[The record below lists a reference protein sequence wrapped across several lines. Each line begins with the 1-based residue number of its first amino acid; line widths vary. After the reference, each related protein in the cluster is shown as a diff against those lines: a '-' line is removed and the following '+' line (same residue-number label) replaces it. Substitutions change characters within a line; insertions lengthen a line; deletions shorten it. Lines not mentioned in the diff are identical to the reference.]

1 MVIKM
6 TNNAFTICSL
16 FYSIL
21 LLIVYFNRERIKT
34 YETTM
39 YSSLIVL
46 NLLNVIFA
54 LSTYYIVKY
63 LPNLYFLYYLI
74 PKLLLISYMAFL
86 SVFTLYVIH
95 ISFSKKKKKQTEIL
109 KKSSKYILMFFLFS
123 MFMILLL
130 RLDYYVD
137 GKIVYTYGPSANV
150 VYILTSLM
158 VVFWLVCIIINYK
171 NIKNKKYYPVFTY
184 IFFIAFVALLQKINP
199 ALLLSTSVG
208 TFVIFLMYHTIE
220 NPDVKMIKQLE
231 VAKEQAVKANLA
243 KSEFL
248 SNMSHEIRTPLNAVM
263 GFSNGLLDEDIQDSA
278 KSDVKNIIMASENL
292 LELVNGILDISKI
305 EANKLEIIEMPYNF
319 KDMFDELVL
328 LTRARLGEKPLE
340 FKYSYDKNIPEYLYG
355 DVTRLKQVIINLLT
369 NAIKY
374 TKTGYIMFKI
384 SGNVK
389 EDKVKLLITVQDSGI
404 GIKKDSID
412 KLFSKFDRLGV
423 EKETS
428 VEGTGLGLAITKK
441 LVELMHGSISVQS
454 EYGSGSKFT
463 IRVDQNILKGK
474 ELEDAK
480 NKKPVQTEQVIDAHG
495 KKVLVVDDNLLN
507 IKVAE
512 RLLAKYNVTL
522 ECVMSGQECLNK
534 VNEGKYDLILLDDM
548 MPKMTGGETFIKLK
562 EIEGFNTPVVIL
574 TANAITG
581 MREKYLSDGFDDY
594 LAKPIEQLELNR
606 VIKKYLS

>member
-1 MVIKM
+1 MGENMNGSFYLTLATFVYVSIIFVIFFKKEKIKSFENEIYSLLLVVTM
-6 TNNAFTICSL
+6 SSLISEIILALGYSKNVLTMEILMRLFLIFCIIWCTILFIYLLSLLNKKYLKKIKSKHYLIYALLVTIGAFSL
-16 FYSIL
+16 KIDYHYEANKLIYSDGPAIDFAMGISSIL
-21 LLIVYFNRERIKT
+21 LFLMICFMVKNFQKIK
-34 YETTM
+34 
-39 YSSLIVL
+39 
-46 NLLNVIFA
+46 
-54 LSTYYIVKY
+54 K
-63 LPNLYFLYYLI
+63 
-74 PKLLLISYMAFL
+74 
-86 SVFTLYVIH
+86 
-95 ISFSKKKKKQTEIL
+95 
-109 KKSSKYILMFFLFS
+109 
-123 MFMILLL
+123 
-130 RLDYYVD
+130 
-137 GKIVYTYGPSANV
+137 
-150 VYILTSLM
+150 
-158 VVFWLVCIIINYK
+158 
-171 NIKNKKYYPVFTY
+171 KKYYPIIGF
-184 IFFIAFVALLQKINP
+184 IFLIIIAIIIQKNNPQYLLIN
-199 ALLLSTSVG
+199 
-208 TFVIFLMYHTIE
+208 FVIGITVSLMYHTIE

-231 VAKEQAVKANLA
+231 VAKEQADKANHA

-248 SNMSHEIRTPLNAVM
+248 SSMSHEIRTPLNAIM
-263 GFSNGLLDEDIQDSA
+263 GFSNGLLEEEINDAA

-305 EANKLEIIEMPYNF
+305 EANKLEIIETPYNF

-328 LTRARLGEKPLE
+328 LTKARLGDKPLD

-355 DVTRLKQVIINLLT
+355 DAIRLKQVIINLLT
-369 NAIKY
+369 NAVKY
-374 TKTGYIMFKI
+374 TNSGYMMLNI
-384 SGNVK
+384 SGKIK
-389 EDKVKLLITVQDSGI
+389 EDKVKLVITVQDSGI
-404 GIKKDSID
+404 GIKKENID

-441 LVELMHGSISVQS
+441 LVELMHGNINVQS
-454 EYGSGSKFT
+454 EYGSGSKFI

-480 NKKPVQTEQVIDAHG
+480 NKKPVQTEQIIDAHG

-522 ECVMSGQECLNK
+522 VCVMSGQECLNK

>member
-1 MVIKM
+1 MS
-6 TNNAFTICSL
+6 NNFFTICSL
-16 FYSIL
+16 FYVIL
-21 LLIVYFNRERIKT
+21 LNIVYFRKNRADN
-34 YETTM
+34 YETKI
-39 YSSLIVL
+39 YSALVVVSLL
-46 NLLNVIFA
+46 TNIFA
-54 LSTYYIVKY
+54 IANYFTIIYSYSIPALNMIVS
-63 LPNLYFLYYLI
+63 
-74 PKLLLISYMAFL
+74 KLLLVCFVSWGFFFTSYNYIVSAKRIKGEKKYANIKKAFIFIVPISYLAISLLPVEFYN
-86 SVFTLYVIH
+86 VNKVIYTFGPAANFVYVM
-95 ISFSKKKKKQTEIL
+95 S
-109 KKSSKYILMFFLFS
+109 FLFV
-123 MFMILLL
+123 ITCCYYLL
-130 RLDYYVD
+130 
-137 GKIVYTYGPSANV
+137 
-150 VYILTSLM
+150 
-158 VVFWLVCIIINYK
+158 K
-171 NIKNKKYYPVFTY
+171 NKNFKNKKYLPLYLYLIFGSLVIVIQKMYPG
-184 IFFIAFVALLQKINP
+184 
-199 ALLLSTSVG
+199 LLLITSMQV
-208 TFVIFLMYHTIE
+208 FVTFLMYFTIE

-328 LTRARLGEKPLE
+328 LTRSRLGEKPLE

-369 NAIKY
+369 NAVKY

-384 SGNVK
+384 SGKVK
-389 EDKVKLLITVQDSGI
+389 EDKVKLVITVQDSGI
-404 GIKKDSID
+404 GIKKENID

-441 LVELMHGSISVQS
+441 LVELMHGNINVQS

-480 NKKPVQTEQVIDAHG
+480 NKKPVQTEQVIDANG

>member
-1 MVIKM
+1 MGENMNGSFYLTLATFVYVSIIFVIFFKKEKINSFENEIYSLLLVVTM
-6 TNNAFTICSL
+6 SSLISEIILALGYSKNVLTMEILMRLFLIFCIIWCTILFIYLLSLLNKKYLKKIKSKHYLIYALLVTIGAFSL
-16 FYSIL
+16 KIDYHYEANKLIYSDGPAIDFAMGISSIL
-21 LLIVYFNRERIKT
+21 LFLMICFMVKNFQKIK
-34 YETTM
+34 
-39 YSSLIVL
+39 
-46 NLLNVIFA
+46 
-54 LSTYYIVKY
+54 K
-63 LPNLYFLYYLI
+63 
-74 PKLLLISYMAFL
+74 
-86 SVFTLYVIH
+86 
-95 ISFSKKKKKQTEIL
+95 
-109 KKSSKYILMFFLFS
+109 
-123 MFMILLL
+123 
-130 RLDYYVD
+130 
-137 GKIVYTYGPSANV
+137 
-150 VYILTSLM
+150 
-158 VVFWLVCIIINYK
+158 
-171 NIKNKKYYPVFTY
+171 KKYYPIIGF
-184 IFFIAFVALLQKINP
+184 IFLIIIAIIIQKNNPQYLLIN
-199 ALLLSTSVG
+199 
-208 TFVIFLMYHTIE
+208 FVIGITVSLMYHTIE

-231 VAKEQAVKANLA
+231 VAKEQADKANHA

-248 SNMSHEIRTPLNAVM
+248 SSMSHEIRTPLNAIM
-263 GFSNGLLDEDIQDSA
+263 GFSNGLLEEEINDAA

-305 EANKLEIIEMPYNF
+305 EANKLEIIETPYNF

-328 LTRARLGEKPLE
+328 LTKARLGDKPLD

-355 DVTRLKQVIINLLT
+355 DAIRLKQVIINLLT
-369 NAIKY
+369 NAVKY
-374 TKTGYIMFKI
+374 TNSGYMMLNI
-384 SGNVK
+384 SGKIK
-389 EDKVKLLITVQDSGI
+389 EDKVKLVITVQDSGI
-404 GIKKDSID
+404 GIKKENID

-441 LVELMHGSISVQS
+441 LVELMHGNINVQS
-454 EYGSGSKFT
+454 EYGSGSRFI

-480 NKKPVQTEQVIDAHG
+480 NKKPVQTEQVIDANG

>member
-1 MVIKM
+1 MS
-6 TNNAFTICSL
+6 NNAFTICSL

-21 LLIVYFNRERIKT
+21 LIIIYFNKERIKT
-34 YETTM
+34 FETTI
-39 YSSLIVL
+39 YSSLVVL
-46 NLLNVIFA
+46 NLINVIFA
-54 LSTYYIVKY
+54 LATYYVIKY
-63 LPNLYFLYYLI
+63 FPNLYFLYYSI
-74 PKLLLISYMAFL
+74 PKLLLISYMAYL
-86 SVFTLYVIH
+86 SMFTLYVVY
-95 ISFSKKKKKQTEIL
+95 ISFSNKKKKENKIVKKCSNYITVLFIL
-109 KKSSKYILMFFLFS
+109 SVILISFLK
-123 MFMILLL
+123 
-130 RLDYYVD
+130 LDYYVKD
-137 GKIVYTYGPSANV
+137 KIVYTYGPSANV
-150 VYILTSLM
+150 VYVFTSLM
-158 VVFWLVCIIINYK
+158 VIFWLVCIIINYK

-184 IFFIAFVALLQKINP
+184 IFFITLVALLQKINP
-199 ALLLSTSVG
+199 ALLLSTAVG
-208 TFVIFLMYHTIE
+208 TFVTFLMYHTIE

-263 GFSNGLLDEDIQDSA
+263 GFSNGLLDEGLQEAA

-305 EANKLEIIEMPYNF
+305 EANKLEIIETPYNF
-319 KDMFDELVL
+319 NDMFEELVL
-328 LTRARLGEKPLE
+328 LTKARLGEKPLE
-340 FKYSYDKNIPEYLYG
+340 FKYSYDKDIPEYLYG
-355 DVTRLKQVIINLLT
+355 DAIRLKQVIINLLT
-369 NAIKY
+369 NAVKY

-389 EDKVKLLITVQDSGI
+389 DDKIKLLITVQDSGI
-404 GIKKDSID
+404 GIKKENIE

-441 LVELMHGSISVQS
+441 LVELMHGKINVQS

-463 IRVDQNILKGK
+463 IRVEQRILKGK
-474 ELEDAK
+474 ELVEAK
-480 NKKPVQTEQVIDAHG
+480 KKSPVQTEQITDAKG

-522 ECVMSGQECLNK
+522 ESVMSGQECLDK
-534 VNEGKYDLILLDDM
+534 VKNDNYDLILLDDM
-548 MPKMTGGETFIKLK
+548 MPKMTGGETFTKLK
-562 EIEGFNTPVVIL
+562 EIEGFKTPVVVL

-581 MREKYLSDGFDDY
+581 MREKYLNDGFDDY
-594 LAKPIEQLELNR
+594 LAKPIEKLELNR

>member
-1 MVIKM
+1 MGENMNGSFYLTLATFVYVSIIFVIFFKKEKIKSFENEIYSLLLVVTM
-6 TNNAFTICSL
+6 SSLISEIILALGYSKNVLTMEILMRLFLIFCIIWCTILFIYLLSLLNKKYLKKIKSKHYLIYALLVTIGAFSL
-16 FYSIL
+16 KIDYHYEANKLIYSDGPAIDFAMGISSIL
-21 LLIVYFNRERIKT
+21 LFLMICFMVKNFQKIK
-34 YETTM
+34 
-39 YSSLIVL
+39 
-46 NLLNVIFA
+46 
-54 LSTYYIVKY
+54 K
-63 LPNLYFLYYLI
+63 
-74 PKLLLISYMAFL
+74 
-86 SVFTLYVIH
+86 
-95 ISFSKKKKKQTEIL
+95 
-109 KKSSKYILMFFLFS
+109 
-123 MFMILLL
+123 
-130 RLDYYVD
+130 
-137 GKIVYTYGPSANV
+137 
-150 VYILTSLM
+150 
-158 VVFWLVCIIINYK
+158 
-171 NIKNKKYYPVFTY
+171 KKYYPIIGF
-184 IFFIAFVALLQKINP
+184 IFLIIIAIIIQKNNSQYLLIN
-199 ALLLSTSVG
+199 
-208 TFVIFLMYHTIE
+208 FVIGITVSLMYHTIE

-231 VAKEQAVKANLA
+231 VAKEQADKANHA

-248 SNMSHEIRTPLNAVM
+248 SSMSHEIRTPLNAIM
-263 GFSNGLLDEDIQDSA
+263 GFSNGLLEEEINDAA

-369 NAIKY
+369 NAVKY

-384 SGNVK
+384 SGKVK

-480 NKKPVQTEQVIDAHG
+480 NKKPVQTEQIIDAHG

-512 RLLAKYNVTL
+512 RLLAKYNVTI
-522 ECVMSGQECLNK
+522 ESVMSGQECLDK
-534 VNEGKYDLILLDDM
+534 VNTDKYDLILLDDM
-548 MPKMTGGETFIKLK
+548 MPKMTGGETFVKLK
-562 EIEGFNTPVVIL
+562 EKEGFNTPVVIL

>member
-1 MVIKM
+1 MGENMNGSFYLTLATFVYVSIIFVIFFKKEKINSFENEIYSLLLVVTM
-6 TNNAFTICSL
+6 SSLISEIILALGYSKNVLTMEILMRLFLIFCIIWCTILFIYLLSLLNKKYLKKIKSKHYLIYALLVTIGAFSL
-16 FYSIL
+16 KIDYHYEANKFIYSDGPAIDFAMGISSIL
-21 LLIVYFNRERIKT
+21 LFLMICFMVKNFQKIK
-34 YETTM
+34 
-39 YSSLIVL
+39 
-46 NLLNVIFA
+46 
-54 LSTYYIVKY
+54 K
-63 LPNLYFLYYLI
+63 
-74 PKLLLISYMAFL
+74 
-86 SVFTLYVIH
+86 
-95 ISFSKKKKKQTEIL
+95 
-109 KKSSKYILMFFLFS
+109 
-123 MFMILLL
+123 
-130 RLDYYVD
+130 
-137 GKIVYTYGPSANV
+137 
-150 VYILTSLM
+150 
-158 VVFWLVCIIINYK
+158 
-171 NIKNKKYYPVFTY
+171 KKYYPIIGF
-184 IFFIAFVALLQKINP
+184 IFLIIIAIIIQKNNPQYLLIN
-199 ALLLSTSVG
+199 
-208 TFVIFLMYHTIE
+208 FVIGITVSLMYHTIE

-231 VAKEQAVKANLA
+231 VAKEQADKANHA

-248 SNMSHEIRTPLNAVM
+248 SSMSHEIRTPLNAIM
-263 GFSNGLLDEDIQDSA
+263 GFSNGLLEEEINDAA

-305 EANKLEIIEMPYNF
+305 EANKLEIIETPYNF
-319 KDMFDELVL
+319 RDMFDELVL
-328 LTRARLGEKPLE
+328 LTKARLGDKPLD

-355 DVTRLKQVIINLLT
+355 DAIRLKQVIINLLT
-369 NAIKY
+369 NAVKY
-374 TKTGYIMFKI
+374 TNSGYMMLNI
-384 SGNVK
+384 SGKIK

-454 EYGSGSKFT
+454 EYGSGSKFI

-480 NKKPVQTEQVIDAHG
+480 NKKPVQTEQIIDAHG

-512 RLLAKYNVTL
+512 RLLAKYNVTI
-522 ECVMSGQECLNK
+522 ESVMSGQECLDK
-534 VNEGKYDLILLDDM
+534 VNLGKYDLILLDDM

>member
-1 MVIKM
+1 MS
-6 TNNAFTICSL
+6 NNAFTICSL

-21 LLIVYFNRERIKT
+21 LIIIYFNKERIKT
-34 YETTM
+34 FETTI
-39 YSSLIVL
+39 YSSLVVL
-46 NLLNVIFA
+46 NLINVIFA
-54 LSTYYIVKY
+54 LATYYVIKY
-63 LPNLYFLYYLI
+63 FPTLYFLYYSI
-74 PKLLLISYMAFL
+74 PKLLLISYMAYL
-86 SVFTLYVIH
+86 SMFTLYVVY
-95 ISFSKKKKKQTEIL
+95 ISFSNKKKKENKIVKKCSNYITVLFIL
-109 KKSSKYILMFFLFS
+109 SVILISFLK
-123 MFMILLL
+123 
-130 RLDYYVD
+130 LDYYVKD
-137 GKIVYTYGPSANV
+137 KIVYTYGPSANV
-150 VYILTSLM
+150 VYVFTSLM
-158 VVFWLVCIIINYK
+158 VIFWLVCIIINYK

-184 IFFIAFVALLQKINP
+184 IFFIALVALLQKINP
-199 ALLLSTSVG
+199 ALLLSTAVG
-208 TFVIFLMYHTIE
+208 TFVTFLMYHTIE

-263 GFSNGLLDEDIQDSA
+263 GFSNGLLDEGLQEAA

-305 EANKLEIIEMPYNF
+305 EANKLEIIETPYNF
-319 KDMFDELVL
+319 NDMFEELVL
-328 LTRARLGEKPLE
+328 LTKARLGEKPLE
-340 FKYSYDKNIPEYLYG
+340 FKYSYDKDIPEYLYG
-355 DVTRLKQVIINLLT
+355 DAIRLKQVIINLLT
-369 NAIKY
+369 NAVKY

-389 EDKVKLLITVQDSGI
+389 DDKIKLLITVQDSGI
-404 GIKKDSID
+404 GIKKENIE

-441 LVELMHGSISVQS
+441 LVELMHGKINVQS

-463 IRVDQNILKGK
+463 IRVEQRILKGK
-474 ELEDAK
+474 ELVEAK
-480 NKKPVQTEQVIDAHG
+480 KKSPVQTEQITDAKG

-522 ECVMSGQECLNK
+522 ESVMSGQECLDK
-534 VNEGKYDLILLDDM
+534 VKNDNYDLILLDDM
-548 MPKMTGGETFIKLK
+548 MPKMTGGETFTKLK
-562 EIEGFNTPVVIL
+562 EIEGFKTPVVVL

-581 MREKYLSDGFDDY
+581 MREKYLNDGFDDY
-594 LAKPIEQLELNR
+594 LAKPIEKLELNR

>member
-1 MVIKM
+1 M
-6 TNNAFTICSL
+6 NGS
-16 FYSIL
+16 FYLTLATFAYVLIIFIVFFKKEKVQSFENKIYSL
-21 LLIVYFNRERIKT
+21 LLIVTMCSLVSETILALGYSTNTFIK
-34 YETTM
+34 ELLMRFFLIFCIIWTTTLFV
-39 YSSLIVL
+39 YLLS
-46 NLLNVIFA
+46 LLN
-54 LSTYYIVKY
+54 KN
-63 LPNLYFLYYLI
+63 NLKKIKNKYYLI
-74 PKLLLISYMAFL
+74 YALFITIGTFSLQVNYHYDGNKLLYSDGSAVNFAMGISGVLLVAMIY
-86 SVFTLYVIH
+86 
-95 ISFSKKKKKQTEIL
+95 
-109 KKSSKYILMFFLFS
+109 LM
-123 MFMILLL
+123 
-130 RLDYYVD
+130 
-137 GKIVYTYGPSANV
+137 
-150 VYILTSLM
+150 
-158 VVFWLVCIIINYK
+158 
-171 NIKNKKYYPVFTY
+171 IKNFQKVKKKKYYPIIGFVVL
-184 IFFIAFVALLQKINP
+184 IIAAIIIQKNNPQYLLIN
-199 ALLLSTSVG
+199 
-208 TFVIFLMYHTIE
+208 FVIGITVSLMYHTIE

-263 GFSNGLLDEDIQDSA
+263 GFSNGLLDEGLQEAA

-305 EANKLEIIEMPYNF
+305 EANKLEIIETPYNF
-319 KDMFDELVL
+319 NDMFEELVL
-328 LTRARLGEKPLE
+328 LTKARLGEKPLE
-340 FKYSYDKNIPEYLYG
+340 FKYSYDKDIPEYLYG
-355 DVTRLKQVIINLLT
+355 DAIRLKQVIINLLT
-369 NAIKY
+369 NAVKY

-389 EDKVKLLITVQDSGI
+389 DDKIKLLVTVQDSGI
-404 GIKKDSID
+404 GIKKENID

-441 LVELMHGSISVQS
+441 LVELMHGKINVQS

-463 IRVDQNILKGK
+463 IRVEQRILKGK
-474 ELEDAK
+474 ELEEARK
-480 NKKPVQTEQVIDAHG
+480 KKPVQTEQVINAHG

-512 RLLAKYNVTL
+512 RLLSKYNVTL
-522 ECVMSGQECLNK
+522 ESVMSGQECIDK
-534 VNEGKYDLILLDDM
+534 VKSNKYDLILLDDM

-562 EIEGFNTPVVIL
+562 ELNEFKTPVVIL

-581 MREKYLSDGFDDY
+581 MREKYLSEGFDDY

>member
-1 MVIKM
+1 MGENMNGSFYLTLATFVYVSIIFVIFFKKEKINSFENEIYSLLLVVTM
-6 TNNAFTICSL
+6 SSLISEIILALGYSKNVLTMGILMRLFLIFCIIWCTILFIYLLSLLNKKYLKKIKSKHYLIYALLVTIGAFSL
-16 FYSIL
+16 KIDYHYEANKLIYSDGPAIDFAMGISSIL
-21 LLIVYFNRERIKT
+21 LFLMICFMVKNFQKIK
-34 YETTM
+34 
-39 YSSLIVL
+39 
-46 NLLNVIFA
+46 
-54 LSTYYIVKY
+54 K
-63 LPNLYFLYYLI
+63 
-74 PKLLLISYMAFL
+74 
-86 SVFTLYVIH
+86 
-95 ISFSKKKKKQTEIL
+95 
-109 KKSSKYILMFFLFS
+109 
-123 MFMILLL
+123 
-130 RLDYYVD
+130 
-137 GKIVYTYGPSANV
+137 
-150 VYILTSLM
+150 
-158 VVFWLVCIIINYK
+158 
-171 NIKNKKYYPVFTY
+171 KKYYPIIGF
-184 IFFIAFVALLQKINP
+184 IFLIIIAIIIQKNNPQYLLIN
-199 ALLLSTSVG
+199 
-208 TFVIFLMYHTIE
+208 FVIGITVSLMYHTIE

-231 VAKEQAVKANLA
+231 VAKEQADKANHA

-248 SNMSHEIRTPLNAVM
+248 SSMSHEIRTPLNAIM
-263 GFSNGLLDEDIQDSA
+263 GFSNGLLEEEINDAA

-305 EANKLEIIEMPYNF
+305 EANKLEIIETPYNF
-319 KDMFDELVL
+319 RDMFDELVL
-328 LTRARLGEKPLE
+328 LTKARLGDKPLD

-355 DVTRLKQVIINLLT
+355 DAIRLKQVIINLLT
-369 NAIKY
+369 NAVKY
-374 TKTGYIMFKI
+374 TNSGYMMLNI
-384 SGNVK
+384 SGKIK
-389 EDKVKLLITVQDSGI
+389 EDKVKLVITVQDSGI
-404 GIKKDSID
+404 GIKKENID

-441 LVELMHGSISVQS
+441 LVELMHGNINVQS
-454 EYGSGSKFT
+454 EYGSGSKFI

-480 NKKPVQTEQVIDAHG
+480 NKKPVQTEQVIDANG

>member
-1 MVIKM
+1 MGENMNGSFYLTLATFVYVSIIFVIFFKKEKIKSFENEIYSLLLVVTM
-6 TNNAFTICSL
+6 SSLISEIILALGYSKNVLTMEILMRLFLIFCIIWCTILFIYLLSLLNKKYLKKIKSKHYLIYALLVTIGAFSL
-16 FYSIL
+16 KIDYHYEANKLIYSDGPAIDFAMGITSIL
-21 LLIVYFNRERIKT
+21 LFLMICFMVKNFQKIK
-34 YETTM
+34 
-39 YSSLIVL
+39 
-46 NLLNVIFA
+46 
-54 LSTYYIVKY
+54 K
-63 LPNLYFLYYLI
+63 
-74 PKLLLISYMAFL
+74 
-86 SVFTLYVIH
+86 
-95 ISFSKKKKKQTEIL
+95 
-109 KKSSKYILMFFLFS
+109 
-123 MFMILLL
+123 
-130 RLDYYVD
+130 
-137 GKIVYTYGPSANV
+137 
-150 VYILTSLM
+150 
-158 VVFWLVCIIINYK
+158 
-171 NIKNKKYYPVFTY
+171 KKYYPIIGF
-184 IFFIAFVALLQKINP
+184 IFLIIIAIIIQKNNPQYLLIN
-199 ALLLSTSVG
+199 
-208 TFVIFLMYHTIE
+208 FVIGITVSLMYHTIE

-231 VAKEQAVKANLA
+231 VAKEQADKANHA

-248 SNMSHEIRTPLNAVM
+248 SSMSHEIRTPLNAIM
-263 GFSNGLLDEDIQDSA
+263 GFSNGLLEEEINDAA
-278 KSDVKNIIMASENL
+278 KSDVKNIVMASENL

-305 EANKLEIIEMPYNF
+305 EANKLEIIETPYNF
-319 KDMFDELVL
+319 RDMFDELVL
-328 LTRARLGEKPLE
+328 LTKARLGDKPLD

-355 DVTRLKQVIINLLT
+355 DAIRLKQVIINLLT
-369 NAIKY
+369 NAVKY
-374 TKTGYIMFKI
+374 TNSGYMMLNI
-384 SGNVK
+384 SGKIK
-389 EDKVKLLITVQDSGI
+389 EDKVKLVITVQDSGI
-404 GIKKDSID
+404 GIKKENID

-441 LVELMHGSISVQS
+441 LVELMHGNINVQS
-454 EYGSGSKFT
+454 EYGSGSKFI

-480 NKKPVQTEQVIDAHG
+480 NKKPVQTEQIIDANG

-548 MPKMTGGETFIKLK
+548 MPKMTGGETFVKLK
-562 EIEGFNTPVVIL
+562 EKEGFNTPVVIL

>member
-1 MVIKM
+1 MS
-6 TNNAFTICSL
+6 NNFFTICSL
-16 FYSIL
+16 FYVIL
-21 LLIVYFNRERIKT
+21 LNIVYFRKNRADNYETKIYSALVVVSLLTNIFAIANYFTIIYSYSIPVLNMIVSKLLLVCFVSWGFFFTSYNYIVSVKRIKVDKK
-34 YETTM
+34 Y
-39 YSSLIVL
+39 L
-46 NLLNVIFA
+46 NIKKAFLVVIPISYFIIALLPVNFYNANKVVYTFGPAVNFIFIMSFIFVIA
-54 LSTYYIVKY
+54 CCYYLLKNKNFKSKKY
-63 LPNLYFLYYLI
+63 LPLYLYLI
-74 PKLLLISYMAFL
+74 FGSLVIVIQKMYPGLLLTTSME
-86 SVFTLYVIH
+86 VFVT
-95 ISFSKKKKKQTEIL
+95 
-109 KKSSKYILMFFLFS
+109 
-123 MFMILLL
+123 
-130 RLDYYVD
+130 
-137 GKIVYTYGPSANV
+137 
-150 VYILTSLM
+150 
-158 VVFWLVCIIINYK
+158 
-171 NIKNKKYYPVFTY
+171 
-184 IFFIAFVALLQKINP
+184 
-199 ALLLSTSVG
+199 
-208 TFVIFLMYHTIE
+208 FLMYFTIE
-220 NPDVKMIKQLE
+220 NPDIKMIKQLE

-369 NAIKY
+369 NAVKY

-384 SGNVK
+384 SGKVK

-463 IRVDQNILKGK
+463 IRVDQKILKGK

-480 NKKPVQTEQVIDAHG
+480 NKKPVQTEQVIDANG

>member
-1 MVIKM
+1 MGENMNGSFYLTLATFVYVSIIFVIFFKKEKIKSFENEIYSLLLVVTM
-6 TNNAFTICSL
+6 SSLISEIILALGYSKNVLTMEILMRLFLIFCIIWCTILFIYLLSLLNKKYLKKIKSKHYLIYALLVTIGAFSL
-16 FYSIL
+16 KIDYHYEANKLIYSDGPAIDFAMGISSIL
-21 LLIVYFNRERIKT
+21 LFLMICFMVKNFQKIK
-34 YETTM
+34 
-39 YSSLIVL
+39 
-46 NLLNVIFA
+46 
-54 LSTYYIVKY
+54 K
-63 LPNLYFLYYLI
+63 
-74 PKLLLISYMAFL
+74 
-86 SVFTLYVIH
+86 
-95 ISFSKKKKKQTEIL
+95 
-109 KKSSKYILMFFLFS
+109 
-123 MFMILLL
+123 
-130 RLDYYVD
+130 
-137 GKIVYTYGPSANV
+137 
-150 VYILTSLM
+150 
-158 VVFWLVCIIINYK
+158 
-171 NIKNKKYYPVFTY
+171 KKYYPIIGF
-184 IFFIAFVALLQKINP
+184 IFLIIIAIIIQKNNPQYLLIN
-199 ALLLSTSVG
+199 
-208 TFVIFLMYHTIE
+208 FVIGITVSLMYHTIE

-231 VAKEQAVKANLA
+231 VAKEQADKANHA

-248 SNMSHEIRTPLNAVM
+248 SSMSHEIRTPLNAIM
-263 GFSNGLLDEDIQDSA
+263 GFSNGLLEEEINDAA

-305 EANKLEIIEMPYNF
+305 EANKLEIIETPYNF
-319 KDMFDELVL
+319 RDMFDELVL
-328 LTRARLGEKPLE
+328 LTKARLGDKPLD

-355 DVTRLKQVIINLLT
+355 DAIRLKQVIINLLT
-369 NAIKY
+369 NAVKY
-374 TKTGYIMFKI
+374 TNSGYMMLNI
-384 SGNVK
+384 SGKIK
-389 EDKVKLLITVQDSGI
+389 EDKVKLVITVQDSGI
-404 GIKKDSID
+404 GIKKENID

-441 LVELMHGSISVQS
+441 LVELMHGNINVQS
-454 EYGSGSKFT
+454 EYGSGSKFI

-480 NKKPVQTEQVIDAHG
+480 NKKPVQTEQIIDANG

-512 RLLAKYNVTL
+512 RLLAKYNVTI
-522 ECVMSGQECLNK
+522 ESVMSGQECLNK
-534 VNEGKYDLILLDDM
+534 VNTDKYDLILLDDM

>member
-1 MVIKM
+1 MGENMNGSFYLTLATFVYVSIIFVIFFKKEKIKSFENEIYSLLLVVTM
-6 TNNAFTICSL
+6 SSLISEIILALGYSKNVLTMEILMRLFLIFCIIWCTILFIYLLSLLNKKYLKKIKSKHYLIYALLVTIGAFSL
-16 FYSIL
+16 KIDYHYEANKLIYSDGPAIDFAMGISSIL
-21 LLIVYFNRERIKT
+21 LFLMICFMVKNFQKIK
-34 YETTM
+34 
-39 YSSLIVL
+39 
-46 NLLNVIFA
+46 
-54 LSTYYIVKY
+54 K
-63 LPNLYFLYYLI
+63 
-74 PKLLLISYMAFL
+74 
-86 SVFTLYVIH
+86 
-95 ISFSKKKKKQTEIL
+95 
-109 KKSSKYILMFFLFS
+109 
-123 MFMILLL
+123 
-130 RLDYYVD
+130 
-137 GKIVYTYGPSANV
+137 
-150 VYILTSLM
+150 
-158 VVFWLVCIIINYK
+158 
-171 NIKNKKYYPVFTY
+171 KKYYPIIGF
-184 IFFIAFVALLQKINP
+184 IFLIIIAIIIQKNNPQYLLIN
-199 ALLLSTSVG
+199 
-208 TFVIFLMYHTIE
+208 FVIGITVSLMYHTIE

-231 VAKEQAVKANLA
+231 VAKEQADKANHA

-248 SNMSHEIRTPLNAVM
+248 SSMSHEIRTPLNAIM
-263 GFSNGLLDEDIQDSA
+263 GFSNGLLEEEINDAA
-278 KSDVKNIIMASENL
+278 KSDVKNIVMASENL

-305 EANKLEIIEMPYNF
+305 EANKLEIIETPYNF

-328 LTRARLGEKPLE
+328 LTKARLDDKPLD

-355 DVTRLKQVIINLLT
+355 DAIRLKQVIINLLT
-369 NAIKY
+369 NAVKY
-374 TKTGYIMFKI
+374 TNSGYMMLNI
-384 SGNVK
+384 SGKIK
-389 EDKVKLLITVQDSGI
+389 EDKVKLVITVQDSGI
-404 GIKKDSID
+404 GIKKENID

-441 LVELMHGSISVQS
+441 LVELMHGNINVQS
-454 EYGSGSKFT
+454 EYGSGSKFI

-480 NKKPVQTEQVIDAHG
+480 NKKPVQTEQIIDAHG

>member
-1 MVIKM
+1 MGENMNGSFYLTLATFVYVSIIFVIFFKKEKIKSFENEIYSLLLVVTM
-6 TNNAFTICSL
+6 SSLISEIILALGYSKNVLTMKILMRLFLIFCIIWCTILFIYLLSLLNKKYLKKIKSKHYLIYALLVTIGAFSL
-16 FYSIL
+16 KIDYHYEANKLIYSDGPAIDFAMGISSIL
-21 LLIVYFNRERIKT
+21 LFLMICFMVKNFQKIK
-34 YETTM
+34 
-39 YSSLIVL
+39 
-46 NLLNVIFA
+46 
-54 LSTYYIVKY
+54 K
-63 LPNLYFLYYLI
+63 
-74 PKLLLISYMAFL
+74 
-86 SVFTLYVIH
+86 
-95 ISFSKKKKKQTEIL
+95 
-109 KKSSKYILMFFLFS
+109 
-123 MFMILLL
+123 
-130 RLDYYVD
+130 
-137 GKIVYTYGPSANV
+137 
-150 VYILTSLM
+150 
-158 VVFWLVCIIINYK
+158 
-171 NIKNKKYYPVFTY
+171 KKYYPIIGF
-184 IFFIAFVALLQKINP
+184 IFLIIIAIIIQKNNPQYLLIN
-199 ALLLSTSVG
+199 
-208 TFVIFLMYHTIE
+208 FVIGITVSLMYHTIE

-231 VAKEQAVKANLA
+231 VAKEQADKANHA

-248 SNMSHEIRTPLNAVM
+248 SSMSHEIRTPLNAIM
-263 GFSNGLLDEDIQDSA
+263 GFSNGLLEEEINDAA

-305 EANKLEIIEMPYNF
+305 EANKLEIIETPYNF
-319 KDMFDELVL
+319 RDMFDELVL
-328 LTRARLGEKPLE
+328 LTKARLGDKPLD

-355 DVTRLKQVIINLLT
+355 DAIRLKQVIINLLT
-369 NAIKY
+369 NAVKY
-374 TKTGYIMFKI
+374 TNSGYMMLNI
-384 SGNVK
+384 SGKIK
-389 EDKVKLLITVQDSGI
+389 EDKVKLVITVQDSGI
-404 GIKKDSID
+404 GIKKENID

-441 LVELMHGSISVQS
+441 LVELMHGNINVQS
-454 EYGSGSKFT
+454 EYGSGSKFI

-480 NKKPVQTEQVIDAHG
+480 NKKPVQTEQIIDAHG

-512 RLLAKYNVTL
+512 RLLAKYNVTI
-522 ECVMSGQECLNK
+522 ESVMSGQECLDK
-534 VNEGKYDLILLDDM
+534 VNLGKYDLILLDDM

>member
-1 MVIKM
+1 M
-6 TNNAFTICSL
+6 NGS
-16 FYSIL
+16 FYLTLATFAYVLIIFIVFFKKEKVQSFENKIYSL
-21 LLIVYFNRERIKT
+21 LLIVTMCSLVSETVLALGYSTNTFIK
-34 YETTM
+34 ELLMRFFLIFCIIWTTTLFV
-39 YSSLIVL
+39 YLLS
-46 NLLNVIFA
+46 LLN
-54 LSTYYIVKY
+54 KN
-63 LPNLYFLYYLI
+63 NLKKIKNKYYLI
-74 PKLLLISYMAFL
+74 YALFITIGTFSLHVNYHYDGNKLLYSDGSAVNFAMGISG
-86 SVFTLYVIH
+86 
-95 ISFSKKKKKQTEIL
+95 
-109 KKSSKYILMFFLFS
+109 
-123 MFMILLL
+123 ILLVAMI
-130 RLDYYVD
+130 Y
-137 GKIVYTYGPSANV
+137 
-150 VYILTSLM
+150 LM
-158 VVFWLVCIIINYK
+158 
-171 NIKNKKYYPVFTY
+171 IKNFQKVKKKKYYPIIGFVVL
-184 IFFIAFVALLQKINP
+184 IIAAIIIQKNNSQYLLIN
-199 ALLLSTSVG
+199 
-208 TFVIFLMYHTIE
+208 FVIGITVSLMYHTIE

-369 NAIKY
+369 NAVKY

-384 SGNVK
+384 SGKVK

-463 IRVDQNILKGK
+463 IRVDQKILKGK

-480 NKKPVQTEQVIDAHG
+480 NKKPVQTEQVIDANG

>member
-1 MVIKM
+1 MS
-6 TNNAFTICSL
+6 NNFFTICSL
-16 FYSIL
+16 FYVIL
-21 LLIVYFNRERIKT
+21 LNIVYFRKNRADN
-34 YETTM
+34 YETKI
-39 YSSLIVL
+39 YSALVVVSLL
-46 NLLNVIFA
+46 TNIFA
-54 LSTYYIVKY
+54 IT
-63 LPNLYFLYYLI
+63 NYFTIINSDTI
-74 PKLLLISYMAFL
+74 PALNMVISKLLLVCFIAWAFFFTSYNYIVSAKKIKGEKKYANIKKAFIFIVPISYFVIALLPVEFYN
-86 SVFTLYVIH
+86 VNKVIYTFGPAANFVYVM
-95 ISFSKKKKKQTEIL
+95 S
-109 KKSSKYILMFFLFS
+109 FLFV
-123 MFMILLL
+123 ITCCYYLL
-130 RLDYYVD
+130 
-137 GKIVYTYGPSANV
+137 
-150 VYILTSLM
+150 
-158 VVFWLVCIIINYK
+158 K
-171 NIKNKKYYPVFTY
+171 NKNFKNKKYLPLYLYLIFGSLVIVVQKMYPG
-184 IFFIAFVALLQKINP
+184 
-199 ALLLSTSVG
+199 LLLITSMQV
-208 TFVIFLMYHTIE
+208 FVTFLMYFTIE
-220 NPDVKMIKQLE
+220 NPDIKMIKQLE

-248 SNMSHEIRTPLNAVM
+248 SNMSHEIRTPLNAIM
-263 GFSNGLLDEDIQDSA
+263 GFSNGLLEEEINDAA

-369 NAIKY
+369 NAVKY

-463 IRVDQNILKGK
+463 IRVDQKILKGK

-480 NKKPVQTEQVIDAHG
+480 NKKPVQTEQVIDANG

-548 MPKMTGGETFIKLK
+548 MPKMTGGETFVKLK
-562 EIEGFNTPVVIL
+562 EKEGFNTPVVIL